1 MSDAQEPK
9 STTNFFQILGAPSSL
24 TYVCCA
30 LTQTMA
36 DTIHGDHVLI
46 QAVFLG
52 DVKNRWMTIDRTD
65 PKPIVLISDCPS
77 AALVEFVAS
86 THAPCLVVIDNF
98 EETVFQVIEARDMG
112 LAEALRFV
120 TQSYRSLAA
129 FRSDAALVVA
139 ASDGRRPLRE
149 FLARIALHFGFE
161 DPQAR
166 TAETLAALGY
176 REDAPDTLL
185 QHLVKAG
192 LRVTSPT
199 SRVLR
204 ADAEGQAIIR
214 FMASQYEGV
223 GAGRI
228 ARQIEW
234 PTATFLDWGRPG
246 QLLRGPIELLGPA
259 RFIICGPYFHLPI
272 GEWTAEVVIEI
283 ADNASGN
290 RLGVDVFSGEIL
302 GGVAMALPKS
312 GVFTFSI
319 PFRVADPFLPLEL
332 RFQLLEG
339 AIEGRLA
346 LRAAAFAQREEDAA
360 WVESHPPSS

>member
-1 MSDAQEPK
+1 MSDAREP
-9 STTNFFQILGAPSSL
+9 TTNFFQILGAPSSL

-46 QAVFLG
+46 QAVFLD
-52 DVKNRWMTIDRTD
+52 DVKNRWVTLDRTN
-65 PKPIVLISDCPS
+65 PRPIVLISDCPS
-77 AALVEFVAS
+77 SALVEFVAS
-86 THAPCLVVIDNF
+86 THAPCLVVVDNF
-98 EETVFQVIEARDMG
+98 EETVFQVIETRDMG

-120 TQSYRSLAA
+120 TQSYCSLAA
-129 FRSDAALVVA
+129 SRSDAALVVA
-139 ASDGRRPLRE
+139 ANDGRRPLRE
-149 FLARIALHFGFE
+149 VLVRIASHFGLE
-161 DPQAR
+161 DPHAR
-166 TAETLAALGY
+166 TAKTLAALGY

-192 LRVTSPT
+192 LRLTSPT
-199 SRVLR
+199 SRALR
-204 ADAEGQAIIR
+204 ADAEGQAIVR

-228 ARQIEW
+228 ARRIEW
-234 PTATFLDWGRPG
+234 PTAAFLDWGRPG

-302 GGVAMALPKS
+302 GGVAMPLPKS

-319 PFRVADPFLPLEL
+319 PFRVADPFLPVEL

-346 LRAAAFAQREEDAA
+346 LRAVVFARREADAA
-360 WVESHPPSS
+360 RVESHPPSS